1 MRADSRPLGP
11 PRASRVPNVG
21 TATVPERNPSTVLC
35 FRSTFGGLMGKA
47 QRFRLGLV
55 YGAIAVLGAAY
66 GIFQHQQAIDWV
78 TDSMKGLSLPLIKEA
93 SPFCLLLILALV
105 IYGLFRVAGSLLE

>member
-1 MRADSRPLGP
+1 
-11 PRASRVPNVG
+11 
-21 TATVPERNPSTVLC
+21 
-35 FRSTFGGLMGKA
+35 MGKA

-105 IYGLFRVAGSLLE
+105 IYGLFRVAGSLLEWLNGISLAAHNTLHTNYGKARKQTV